1 MALGLLTLY
10 LHIPGCSSLKEK
22 RKRIKPLVARLQKE
36 FNLSI
41 AEVDQLDVWQSCTLG
56 CAFISNDHKHVQR
69 YLEKVVDWLEINWHD
84 VELME
89 ERIELF

>member
-1 MALGLLTLY
+1 MALGLLTLH
-10 LHIPGCSSLKEK
+10 LHLPGCSSLKEK
-22 RKRIKPLVARLQKE
+22 RSRIKPLLARLQKE

-41 AEVDQLDVWQSCTLG
+41 AEVDEMDAWQRCTLG